1 MRWHLLDP
9 WWRLSDWQGF
19 RPPQNQANA
28 PLNLENSSLKKCP
41 KPSGQGFRPPPQT
54 GNAQIE
60 GETSWKGLPL
70 LLMSESRKL
79 LRYVNIFTYREWW
92 QKVKG
97 RGAVVWV
104 WWDSGQRTFS
114 SRRGCLWGN
123 LFPPSHPQIS
133 LLFLWF
139 YLMFLFC
146 SCLYCTGFDQGCGW
160 WKCRFHRSAYFSL

>member
-1 MRWHLLDP
+1 MERCIVLGERRT
-9 WWRLSDWQGF
+9 RLY
-19 RPPQNQANA
+19 
-28 PLNLENSSLKKCP
+28 
-41 KPSGQGFRPPPQT
+41 
-54 GNAQIE
+54 
-60 GETSWKGLPL
+60 PL

-114 SRRGCLWGN
+114 SRRGCMWGN

-146 SCLYCTGFDQGCGW
+146 SCLSCTGFVQGCGW
-160 WKCRFHRSAYFSL
+160 WKCRFTGVLIFICGVQVALRIFLFIFFTCEVCLQVLSCLFSFSSEGNRLLCC

>member
-1 MRWHLLDP
+1 MERCIVLGERRT
-9 WWRLSDWQGF
+9 RLY
-19 RPPQNQANA
+19 
-28 PLNLENSSLKKCP
+28 
-41 KPSGQGFRPPPQT
+41 
-54 GNAQIE
+54 
-60 GETSWKGLPL
+60 PL

-123 LFPPSHPQIS
+123 LFPPSHPQMS

-146 SCLYCTGFDQGCGW
+146 SCLSCTGFDQGCGW
-160 WKCRFHRSAYFSL
+160 WKCRFTGVLIFICGVQVALRIFLFIFFTCEVCLQVLSCLFSFSSEGNRLLCC